1 MASTTS
7 SKRTGRKSGA
17 TKSTKRASKSSASKS
32 TKRTGRKSSA
42 PVKSSAPTRP
52 TTAPVLTGA
61 NASTYTTPES
71 RLGAAKP
78 GMLLVRRFDEH
89 RELAQLAT
97 KRFQTTASRPGADPT
112 KQSGVTT
119 ANIADIAAAL
129 RERKTSAD
137 KLLGVPAA
145 DVIRYAER
153 GELSK
158 RAETAELTRKLR
170 EFSIAVFGS
179 GTRNKL
185 RGKRIA
191 AALSVLMDGGTKT
204 PRATAA
210 KSSGRKSATK
220 STGRKSTTTKSAGR
234 KSGRKS

>member
-7 SKRTGRKSGA
+7 
-17 TKSTKRASKSSASKS
+17 TKRSASKSAAKS
-32 TKRTGRKSSA
+32 TKRTGRKSAAPAAPVRPSSA
-42 PVKSSAPTRP
+42 PVITD
-52 TTAPVLTGA
+52 
-61 NASTYTTPES
+61 ASTYTTPEA
-71 RLGAAKP
+71 RLSAAKP
-78 GMLLVRRFDEH
+78 GTLLVRRFDQH

-119 ANIADIAAAL
+119 ANIADVAAAL
-129 RERKTSAD
+129 RERKTTAD
-137 KLLGVPAA
+137 KLLGVPTA
-145 DVIRYAER
+145 DVVRYAEK

-158 RAETAELTRKLR
+158 RAETAELTKTLR

-191 AALSVLMDGGTKT
+191 AALSVLMADGAKSVAKSA
-204 PRATAA
+204 PRASAA
-210 KSSGRKSATK
+210 KSSAKPTATK
-220 STGRKSTTTKSAGR
+220 RSASTKSTKTTGRKSSR
-234 KSGRKS
+234 KSSR